1 MKRPGPISLWAPV
14 VAFMALIFF
23 LSAQSE
29 LPPVERVSDKTLHV
43 AAYFVFGLLCL
54 RATHEGIRP
63 LRAVPTLAALILAVA
78 YGALDEWHQSW
89 VPGRTP
95 SVLDWVADSVGAGLA
110 CAVLALWTR
119 LRPGRRGER

>member
-1 MKRPGPISLWAPV
+1 MSRPGPISLWAPV
-14 VAFMALIFF
+14 LAFMALIFL
-23 LSAQSE
+23 LSAQSD

-43 AAYFVFGLLCL
+43 LAYFVFGLLCL
-54 RATHEGIRP
+54 RATHGGIRP
-63 LRAVPTLAALILAVA
+63 LRAGPALAALLLVVG

-110 CAVLALWTR
+110 CAALALWSRIRPTR
-119 LRPGRRGER
+119 REGN